1 MLVAGG
7 CGINADRDM
16 VGSSSPR
23 GTYVTTDSVDTHCGL
38 RTPLVPK
45 GIATSNWASRSRRN
59 TWVFLHCTP
68 QRPLKRLEQVA
79 DERVDRRDFR
89 YDMI

>member
-1 MLVAGG
+1 MYLVSYIFLLVAGG

-45 GIATSNWASRSRRN
+45 GIATMGARTEDAKLVAPGIATNGA
-59 TWVFLHCTP
+59 FL
-68 QRPLKRLEQVA
+68 LL
-79 DERVDRRDFR
+79 
-89 YDMI
+89 